1 MKIDKERYE
10 QLVDLETR
18 VNVLHSF
25 LLRDKHMSAKDIF
38 LILGDKASASACEEE
53 ERLRDEEFRKSF
65 LQKKEDTE

>member
-18 VNVLHSF
+18 INVLHSF
-25 LLRDKHMSAKDIF
+25 LLRDKLMSAKDIF
-38 LILGDKASASACEEE
+38 LILGDKANASACEEE
-53 ERLRDEEFRKSF
+53 ERLRDEEFRKRF

>member
-18 VNVLHSF
+18 VDVLYSF
-25 LLRDKHMSAKDIF
+25 LQRDKHMSAKDIF

-65 LQKKEDTE
+65 LLKKEDSE

>member
-25 LLRDKHMSAKDIF
+25 LLRDKYMNAKDIF
-38 LILGDKASASACEEE
+38 LILGDEANASACEEE
-53 ERLRDEEFRKSF
+53 ERLRNEELRKSY